1 MRRTNGRL
9 LVIIIGTAGTLLVSI
24 EPHRVGRAPM
34 CAPPK
39 VGRVPDWHR
48 QVLNERLKD
57 YEANPDIGE
66 SWDVVRIRL
75 RDKLP
80 GR

>member
-1 MRRTNGRL
+1 
-9 LVIIIGTAGTLLVSI
+9 
-24 EPHRVGRAPM
+24 M